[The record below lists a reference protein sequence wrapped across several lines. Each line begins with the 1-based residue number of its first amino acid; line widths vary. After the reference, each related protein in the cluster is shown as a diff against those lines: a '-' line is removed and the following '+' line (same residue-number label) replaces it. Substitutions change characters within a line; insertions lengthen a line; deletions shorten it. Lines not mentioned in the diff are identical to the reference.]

1 MRHRAAAEMVG
12 CRYAPEPPFPC
23 LVRRSF
29 NEGGPPILFKPF
41 YVRFSFL
48 RTQKEKAGQK
58 FGKEQ
63 GYMVDAK
70 SVPQKGG
77 TGWQRNGTYRTYK
90 TYRSRDWAFCQP
102 CSPELPQ
109 PMALAQPCSPPCIH
123 SIPSIPSRGC
133 PHLVHCAR
141 LRESS
146 AVASK
151 VLCLPSFSIFA
162 CKKEKS
168 GVHYLR

>member
-1 MRHRAAAEMVG
+1 MFRNPAGRGKEKPFEKGSFLPPCTPH
-12 CRYAPEPPFPC
+12 PFPK
-23 LVRRSF
+23 
-29 NEGGPPILFKPF
+29 LFMFAFPF
-41 YVRFSFL
+41 CVP
-48 RTQKEKAGQK
+48 QKEKAGPK

-102 CSPELPQ
+102 CSPEIPQ

-123 SIPSIPSRGC
+123 SIHSILSRAC
-133 PHLVHCAR
+133 PHPVHCAR

-146 AVASK
+146 A
-151 VLCLPSFSIFA
+151 CRFFHFFA
-162 CKKEKS
+162 CKNGKFM
-168 GVHYLR
+168 VHYLW